1 MKLRQLLLLLV
12 ALAGTANGA
21 PPLFESDETLVL
33 TIEAPMRD
41 LIKKR
46 KDKPELDAVVSYVDA
61 SGKTHVIS
69 ATISSRGNHR
79 LETCDFPPLRL
90 EFGKGAGVGTVFE
103 DQRKLKMVTR
113 CGRGSDM
120 EAWLYQ
126 EYGIYRAY
134 NVITDL
140 SYRVRKL
147 EVIYRDTESKRWK
160 REFPAF
166 FIESTRA
173 VAARHNR
180 VSIRPPYIEDN
191 QYDLRETTNK
201 LLFQYLIANTDFAV
215 KKGPSGEGCCHN
227 GRVIGER
234 GSQSGWV
241 VLPYDF
247 DQAGIV
253 NTDYA
258 LPDKRLRI
266 RTVSTRL
273 YRGFCWQNESLP
285 DTIGLFN
292 AQREEITAALVRPEV
307 SSTRQRRT
315 NRFVDQFYDIV
326 NDPGELQERIK
337 DKCRGAASFE
347 IRKTTSAGE

>member
-1 MKLRQLLLLLV
+1 M
-12 ALAGTANGA
+12 
-21 PPLFESDETLVL
+21 
-33 TIEAPMRD
+33 
-41 LIKKR
+41 
-46 KDKPELDAVVSYVDA
+46 
-61 SGKTHVIS
+61 
-69 ATISSRGNHR
+69 
-79 LETCDFPPLRL
+79 
-90 EFGKGAGVGTVFE
+90 GTVFE
-103 DQRKLKMVTR
+103 GQRKLKMVTQ

-134 NVITDL
+134 NVITDI

-147 EVIYRDTESKRWK
+147 DVIYRDTESKRWK

-166 FIESTRA
+166 LIEATRA
-173 VAARHNR
+173 AAARHER
-180 VSIRPPYIEDN
+180 VSIRPPFIDDN
-191 QYDLRETTNK
+191 QYEVQEATNN

-227 GRVIGER
+227 GRVIGEPGR
-234 GSQSGWV
+234 QSGWT

-247 DQAGIV
+247 DQAGLI

-266 RTVSTRL
+266 RAVTIRL
-273 YRGFCWQNESLP
+273 YRGFCWQNDSLP
-285 DTIGLFN
+285 DAIARFN
-292 AQREEITAALVRPEV
+292 KQRQEITAALVRPEV
-307 SSTRQRRT
+307 SSSRQARA
-315 NRFVDQFYDIV
+315 NRFVDQFYEIV